1 MREVDHEG
9 AQADVGHRDQG
20 GHADQV
26 EHWDLLV
33 GRDDHSRVE
42 VREAEPLEPDDGE
55 AVLRVERVGVT
66 ANNVT
71 YAVLGDALRYWQFFP
86 APEQA
91 RADGWGRVP
100 LWGFAEVVASRAEG
114 VAVGERVYGYL
125 PTSSHLRVRPESVRP
140 PGDGFGRFRDASPHR
155 ADLPSV
161 YNAYSDATDD
171 DVDLQV
177 LFRPLFTT
185 SWMLADWLD
194 DAGPD
199 AEAVVLSSAS
209 SKTAYGTAFLLRDV
223 DVEVVGLTSAG
234 NVGFTEGLGL
244 YDRVLS
250 YDDVRALEQGRA
262 TAYVDVAGSTPLRR
276 EIHEH
281 LREQVVRDVVVGIAQ
296 GTPGGDPGEIA
307 GARPSM
313 FFAPDQIARRRQD
326 WGPEVYERRYA
337 EAWESFVGQAA
348 GWVDVEHSS
357 GPAALRDTWTAVLGG
372 VGPRVGHVVLP

>member
-1 MREVDHEG
+1 MEHED
-9 AQADVGHRDQG
+9 AAAD
-20 GHADQV
+20 A

-33 GRDDHSRVE
+33 GREDHSRTE
-42 VREAEPLEPDDGE
+42 IREAEPLEPGDGE

-71 YAVLGDALRYWQFFP
+71 YAVLGDALRYWKFFP
-86 APEQA
+86 PGQQA
-91 RADGWGRVP
+91 LADGWGRVP
-100 LWGFAEVVASRAEG
+100 LWGFAEVVASRSEG
-114 VAVGERVYGYL
+114 VEVGERVYGYL
-125 PTSSHLRVRPESVRP
+125 PSSSHLRVRPASVHP
-140 PGDGFGRFRDASPHR
+140 PGSGTGRFRDAAEHR
-155 ADLPSV
+155 ADLPAV
-161 YNAYSDATDD
+161 YNAYADAGDD

-194 DAGPD
+194 DGGPD
-199 AEAVVLSSAS
+199 AEVAVFSSAS

-250 YDDVRALEQGRA
+250 YDDVASLEQGRA

-276 EIHEH
+276 EIHAHLGEH
-281 LREQVVRDVVVGIAQ
+281 VVRDVVVGIAQ

-313 FFAPDQIARRRQD
+313 FFAPDQIARRRED
-326 WGPEVYERRYA
+326 WGPQEYERRYA
-337 EAWESFVGQAA
+337 RAWSSFVGQAA

-357 GPAALRDTWTAVLGG
+357 GPEALRDAWTAVLEG